1 MKTLVRIFAIIPVA
15 LLVYAV
21 WCVLIAAPPSP
32 AFGDPNKA
40 QIVAQL
46 NHLYLVASY
55 AVVWGLQLGYV
66 AWLAIR
72 AINQKESLKSTI

>member
-1 MKTLVRIFAIIPVA
+1 MKTLVRIFAVIPVA

-40 QIVAQL
+40 QIVARL
-46 NHLYLVASY
+46 NHLYLVAAY
-55 AVVWGLQLGYV
+55 AVVWGLQLGYM
-66 AWLAIR
+66 AWLALR
-72 AINQKESLKSTI
+72 AIDQKRALDSAL